1 MHRGE
6 RTRYVPRQSFDGHR
20 QVCRLFSDLIHGDL
34 SLQYRIELPQNGMVD
49 GHRTTLPV
57 SDRLQRLRQCSS
69 NFANGAFDHE
79 DLGAH
84 PDYLIHLRNRR
95 WNTTIHDDRS
105 SSSLHSQNGKSD
117 LSLCVITPGSAQAGI
132 ESSLSLLPTGTASRQ
147 GFIITKWAIDGIQD
161 LLVMAER
168 VDTMLPQQL
177 PPGSDEVHIHFYSLS
192 GSKADRPTPHPAAK
206 LPSVRVSAPGPDSRV
221 HNNAP
226 LILTIVEIHI
236 SGQKVISEVVEI
248 RGGNIEAVS
257 VSVCSWRTGEAI
269 SQIDVGL
276 QLVHVVPLGPDCPYF
291 LVVPRAPAAGFHL
304 TIYNFSP
311 SSTPGG
317 PILCTLQLPPLN
329 PGERIA
335 WHDIHSGDRPLH
347 TSEGHFHADLS
358 LSLIAL
364 TLGIMSA
371 DAEHEH
377 EHEHQAH
384 LLIPRTTLLT
394 HARAADS
401 VSRQSADA
409 SPGKL
414 EPRRVPWAEWGPRGC
429 LRLRQRPPAG
439 LAARRVML
447 IPFGARMPLV
457 VFDSDE
463 RGLDASSV
471 WVYVFDLNPFLPR
484 RRRVPE
490 GTSGTGPG
498 TTGIIEDIEAVLPG
512 VVDPACSSIRY
523 RAYRFRVGLPAVPI
537 GNSVRSVVM
546 GMTGFTMKLSGVS
559 YEEAVQTWSV

>member
-1 MHRGE
+1 MAKISRDVAE
-6 RTRYVPRQSFDGHR
+6 
-20 QVCRLFSDLIHGDL
+20 
-34 SLQYRIELPQNGMVD
+34 IELAQNGMVD
-49 GHRTTLPV
+49 GHRTTLSI

-69 NFANGAFDHE
+69 KFANGPFDHE

-95 WNTTIHDDRS
+95 WNTTVHDDRS
-105 SSSLHSQNGKSD
+105 SSSLHSQNGRSD
-117 LSLCVITPGSAQAGI
+117 LSLCVITPGSTQGGI

-147 GFIITKWAIDGIQD
+147 GFIISKWAIDGTQD

-168 VDTMLPQQL
+168 VDIMLPQQL
-177 PPGSDEVHIHFYSLS
+177 PPGSVLFFMRMHTITHLTYFLA
-192 GSKADRPTPHPAAK
+192 GRPLTRLQGYLQYVGPA
-206 LPSVRVSAPGPDSRV
+206 
-221 HNNAP
+221 
-226 LILTIVEIHI
+226 
-236 SGQKVISEVVEI
+236 
-248 RGGNIEAVS
+248 
-257 VSVCSWRTGEAI
+257 
-269 SQIDVGL
+269 
-276 QLVHVVPLGPDCPYF
+276 LVNVVPLGPDCPYF
-291 LVVPRAPAAGFHL
+291 LVVPRAPAAGFDL
-304 TIYNFSP
+304 AIYNFSP
-311 SSTPGG
+311 SSIPGG
-317 PILCTLQLPPLN
+317 PICRLQLPPLN

-377 EHEHQAH
+377 GHENQAH
-384 LLIPRTTLLT
+384 LLIPRTTLLA

-409 SPGKL
+409 SPGI
-414 EPRRVPWAEWGPRGC
+414 PRRVPWADWGPQGC

-463 RGLDASSV
+463 PGLDAKSV

-484 RRRVPE
+484 RCRVPE

-498 TTGIIEDIEAVLPG
+498 TAGIIEDRDIEAVLPG
-512 VVDPACSSIRY
+512 VVDPACASIRY

-537 GNSVRSVVM
+537 GNRVRLVVM